1 MRKFFHWMLAAILTI
16 SGTMTVQAQMMKAA
30 DIEKYAKEKYGDKW
44 LDAAKNLAEEL
55 TLDKNESLTYQQ
67 VILAEG
73 KTKEQLYVALNYW
86 ATATFKDH
94 NAITLNDKE
103 AGCIIISSTISN
115 IVEHTGTLNKY
126 SVSITPVIRL
136 DIKEGRVRVTYT
148 VQNYDILR
156 DISGGWLSP
165 VDKDD
170 KTFGD
175 SKRKKGDMTNA
186 SLYDEQWE
194 IARHYP
200 FVQKDAQKRTCAK
213 ALVMTHAYSN
223 AIIDKVEEAL
233 KNGIVGNEDDD
244 WTTADGTVSHYA
256 DVCAAFDH
264 FQQQRDPSRPLVI
277 SGFSQG
283 GMAVVEL
290 LKHISDET
298 YRQLAA
304 AYVLGYKVTEAD
316 MAVCSHIRPAQG
328 ETDTGVTVCYNTVKD
343 VKYIKPVIAASDVCI
358 NPVNWRTDAIPATL
372 HDTITIA
379 VSTEHHVLVA
389 TGYSASEY
397 PPYKDL
403 INVGDIHSCEPWLYS
418 ECLAKN
424 IAVRAEE
431 WRKKQ

>member
-186 SLYDEQWE
+186 SLYDEQ
-194 IARHYP
+194 
-200 FVQKDAQKRTCAK
+200 
-213 ALVMTHAYSN
+213 
-223 AIIDKVEEAL
+223 
-233 KNGIVGNEDDD
+233 
-244 WTTADGTVSHYA
+244 
-256 DVCAAFDH
+256 
-264 FQQQRDPSRPLVI
+264 
-277 SGFSQG
+277 
-283 GMAVVEL
+283 
-290 LKHISDET
+290 
-298 YRQLAA
+298 
-304 AYVLGYKVTEAD
+304 
-316 MAVCSHIRPAQG
+316 
-328 ETDTGVTVCYNTVKD
+328 
-343 VKYIKPVIAASDVCI
+343 
-358 NPVNWRTDAIPATL
+358 
-372 HDTITIA
+372 
-379 VSTEHHVLVA
+379 
-389 TGYSASEY
+389 
-397 PPYKDL
+397 
-403 INVGDIHSCEPWLYS
+403 
-418 ECLAKN
+418 
-424 IAVRAEE
+424 
-431 WRKKQ
+431 